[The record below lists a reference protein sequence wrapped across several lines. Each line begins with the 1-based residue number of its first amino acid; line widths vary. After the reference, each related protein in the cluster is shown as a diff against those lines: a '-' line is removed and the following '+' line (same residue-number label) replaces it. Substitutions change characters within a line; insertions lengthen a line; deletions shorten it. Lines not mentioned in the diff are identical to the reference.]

1 MNANTWLCDLPAD
14 HIPHE
19 ADAKRLLANYG
30 VMTPQGVVLD
40 PGNIGGELG
49 SWSPEFPGPY
59 VVKVV
64 SGRLLHKT
72 EAGAVRI
79 DVSVEDL
86 GTVVNEFTVRFPGES
101 ILVEQMVK
109 AEPFEFIVGA
119 FRDRALG
126 PAVMC
131 GAGGTLTELYDDVS
145 FRLIPCSSDEI
156 GRMIDELHVASLL
169 RGYRQIRLDRVA
181 LVSTIATMCSLV
193 EDLADKF
200 QELDVNPIV
209 FNGKAWVALDA
220 KIVLSRAEMEVA
232 LG

>member
-1 MNANTWLCDLPAD
+1 MKANSWLHGLPAD

-19 ADAKRLLANYG
+19 ADAKRLLADYG
-30 VMTPQGVVLD
+30 VMTPPGVVLD

-59 VVKVV
+59 AVKVV
-64 SGRLLHKT
+64 SGRLFHKT

-79 DVSVEDL
+79 NVLVKDL
-86 GTVVNEFTVRFPGES
+86 GAVVNELTGRFPGES
-101 ILVEQMVK
+101 ILVEQMVQ

-131 GAGGTLTELYDDVS
+131 GAGGVLTELYDDVS
-145 FRLIPCSSDEI
+145 FRLIPCSRDEI
-156 GRMIDELHVASLL
+156 GRMIDELHVAPLL
-169 RGYRQIRLDRVA
+169 RGYRQLRLDRLE
-181 LVSTIATMCSLV
+181 LVGTIAAVCSLV

-209 FNGKAWVALDA
+209 FNGKGWVALDA
-220 KIVLSRAEMEVA
+220 KIVLSRANVEVA